1 MIIEVDIREKRL
13 IELIESKLNTDSK
26 LKNISIQ
33 SKVLH
38 IGDICILNDSLETI
52 LVIERKSINDLASSI
67 VDGRYSEQSCRLSHS
82 NTPNHNI
89 VYVIEGRVNDL
100 NTKYTRIT
108 HKALYSAMIVLQ
120 YFKGFSVFRTMNID
134 ETAEYILRVTDKMMR
149 EMKNGKQGYYNNY
162 EETQENRD
170 QISPYIENLQVK
182 MKKQDNITVDNI
194 NEIMLCQ
201 VPKVSLQT
209 AKVIIQKYGTM
220 YNLMEALKSNPKCL
234 DDIKLETKTGSK
246 RSIQKQAKINII
258 HYLVDDYREKQT
270 IHVETNT
277 NESNVEKTS

>member
-13 IELIESKLNTDSK
+13 IELLETKINTDQK
-26 LKNISIQ
+26 VKNITIQ
-33 SKVLH
+33 SKALY
-38 IGDICILNDSLETI
+38 IGDVCILNDSLETI

-82 NTPNHNI
+82 RTPNHNI
-89 VYVIEGRVNDL
+89 IYIIEGKISDL

-120 YFKGFSVFRTMNID
+120 YFKGFSVFRTMSVE
-134 ETAEYILRVTDKMMR
+134 ETSEYVLRITDKMMR
-149 EMKNGKQGYYNNY
+149 EMKNGKRGYYNDY
-162 EETQENRD
+162 KETQENKD
-170 QISPYIENLQVK
+170 QISPYVESIQVK

-201 VPKVSLQT
+201 VPKVSMQT
-209 AKVIIQKYGTM
+209 AKVIIQKYGTL
-220 YNLMEALKSNPKCL
+220 YNLMEALKSDPKCL

-246 RSIQKQAKINII
+246 RSIQKQAKTNII

-270 IHVETNT
+270 IHIETDS
-277 NESNVEKTS
+277 NEEEKE